1 VEFKMRSVFP
11 IEFQQE
17 LDRFRNKRDPLHS
30 FSLSFGRWLLSF
42 PGHITKTGRVRTKNL
57 RNRISENQEWLRQ
70 E

>member
-30 FSLSFGRWLLSF
+30 FSLSFGRCPLYY
-42 PGHITKTGRVRTKNL
+42 
-57 RNRISENQEWLRQ
+57 
-70 E
+70 